1 MKMAFTIDSLWA
13 LCGLCVVAG
22 IGLGFGGYLG
32 LYGAITWRKGAEWVG
47 AKLADFLSFIISVI
61 KRRMGKSHD

>member
-1 MKMAFTIDSLWA
+1 MTLTIDSLWA

-32 LYGAITWRKGAEWVG
+32 LYGAITWQKGATLLG
-47 AKLADFLSFIISVI
+47 AKLGNGILFIISVI
-61 KRRMGKSHD
+61 QRRKGKSHD